1 MPITIIPNLP
11 RLTRLQLDPQNLK
24 PDQRP
29 HNRHDLSI
37 LQLPDCSI
45 LHSSRVEDDGYDTHA
60 DGVAEDEEVQAADTV
75 GFAEVGEE
83 DDMDGYEGVDVAGDV
98 GGLVEGLEGGGC
110 SHCDGSVCF

>member
-45 LHSSRVEDDGYDTHA
+45 LHSSRVEDDG
-60 DGVAEDEEVQAADTV
+60 
-75 GFAEVGEE
+75 
-83 DDMDGYEGVDVAGDV
+83 
-98 GGLVEGLEGGGC
+98 
-110 SHCDGSVCF
+110 